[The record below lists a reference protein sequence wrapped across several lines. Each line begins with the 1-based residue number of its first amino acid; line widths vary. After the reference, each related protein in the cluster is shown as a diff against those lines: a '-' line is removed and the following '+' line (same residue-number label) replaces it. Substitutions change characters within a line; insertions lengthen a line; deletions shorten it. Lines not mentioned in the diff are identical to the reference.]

1 MVVGGFSVF
10 FFNGRR
16 VVQIAS
22 VPLFLLAASVAL
34 ARAFLPPPPPAF
46 LHILKPAFAIFKH
59 RVHLHFIT
67 GLYIL
72 GKEIGLSL
80 KGHSVLQ
87 RYIHNSWSP
96 LSKGVALS

>member
-34 ARAFLPPPPPAF
+34 ARTILPTAF
-46 LHILKPAFAIFKH
+46 LHMLKPAFAIFKH
-59 RVHLHFIT
+59 CVQLHVIA
-67 GLYIL
+67 GLCFL

-80 KGHSVLQ
+80 KGHSILQ
-87 RYIHNSWSP
+87 RYFHNSWSL

>member
-16 VVQIAS
+16 VVQTAS

-34 ARAFLPPPPPAF
+34 ARAIPPPPPAF
-46 LHILKPAFAIFKH
+46 LHILKPAFAISKH
-59 RVHLHFIT
+59 RVQLHFIS

-96 LSKGVALS
+96 LS

>member
-1 MVVGGFSVF
+1 MDVGGFSVF

-22 VPLFLLAASVAL
+22 VPLFLLAVSVAL
-34 ARAFLPPPPPAF
+34 ARAPPPAF